1 MKPKKDKDN
10 EFYLPPNNYLGHIP
24 CELTVKIS
32 KNTDLEQQS
41 LENYLI
47 DEYDMEAVD
56 RLFKPNTIALCDA
69 GCGKTFAAIH
79 YAKSKFAE
87 SEILGVCA
95 WNSQAKNL
103 LTTYKIESIT
113 YHNLR
118 GEGVTG
124 KKNKTAYKVED
135 KKCMIFDE
143 FLLFTHSQL
152 CKIRKYMEDHPEIVF
167 LATGDP
173 YQLEAIGD
181 ILSNKRKIRYVRKMF
196 PHIVVLRTNKRIL
209 ESDRP
214 MLKAIKADIESN
226 QMTVEAIVKK
236 YFANRIIDSLDDL
249 KPNKIFRGVSFFDS
263 SARSINKTIHEYF
276 PHNQKMV
283 KKVKTLEN
291 EITHYFHSQ
300 LICKRSM
307 RLVGAKASK
316 HTKGTKAT
324 KGVPIKGKLC
334 PNYVY
339 KVLKMTNKKFT
350 IMDVLDKT

>member
-1 MKPKKDKDN
+1 
-10 EFYLPPNNYLGHIP
+10 
-24 CELTVKIS
+24 
-32 KNTDLEQQS
+32 
-41 LENYLI
+41 
-47 DEYDMEAVD
+47 
-56 RLFKPNTIALCDA
+56 
-69 GCGKTFAAIH
+69 
-79 YAKSKFAE
+79 
-87 SEILGVCA
+87 
-95 WNSQAKNL
+95 
-103 LTTYKIESIT
+103 
-113 YHNLR
+113 
-118 GEGVTG
+118 
-124 KKNKTAYKVED
+124 
-135 KKCMIFDE
+135 
-143 FLLFTHSQL
+143 
-152 CKIRKYMEDHPEIVF
+152 
-167 LATGDP
+167 
-173 YQLEAIGD
+173 
-181 ILSNKRKIRYVRKMF
+181 MF

-263 SARSINKTIHEYF
+263 SSRSINRTIHEYF

-291 EITHYFHSQ
+291 EITHYFHSH

-316 HTKGTKAT
+316 TTKGTKAT
-324 KGVPIKGKLC
+324 KGIPIKGKLC

-350 IMDVLDKT
+350 IMDVLDKTQYEINIPQILKNFSLPYVNTVHAAQGDKIAENFVIADWKCEFVDLKWLYTALTRCTRLDQVFFLKQNLYDVNINTMIAGYKMQDKAKDKAKDKAGKIVFHGNDDYVDHTCIRSKYKGSRGQCRKCNCHMTFEKHCENKVTVNRINNDIGHYKHNCELLCLVCNKTLRNLPQICP